1 MKQKKI
7 LFTYGDLKDEYSNK
21 NSFNVF
27 IFRLMKKGKVKLVK
41 RGLYALVD
49 PSTENI
55 YASKFQIGCA
65 LASDAYFSYHEAL
78 EYYGLANQSFVSS
91 FTYISKTFY
100 HDVDFEEVTY
110 SCKKSNDDS
119 FVLDKMKEE
128 GIRVVTLERAIV
140 DSIDNITLAGGL
152 EEIEY
157 ALDDTPK
164 LNFED
169 IKHILK
175 KKDKAI
181 LYIKVGY
188 LFEKHLG
195 KNVPSSFLKLCLSK
209 VSKHINYLDKS
220 LNKTKYNKK
229 WNLIVEDDGGMIDE
243 LF

>member
-7 LFTYGDLKDEYSNK
+7 LFTYEDLKDEYSNK

-65 LASDAYFSYHEAL
+65 LARDAYFSYHEAL

-152 EEIEY
+152 EEIEN

-169 IKHILK
+169 IKHLLK

-195 KNVPSSFLKLCLSK
+195 NNVPSSFLKLCLSK
-209 VSKHINYLDKS
+209 VSKHINYLDKNTDLHMGS
-220 LNKTKYNKK
+220 AKH
-229 WNLIVEDDGGMIDE
+229 DE
-243 LF
+243 LGLF

>member
-1 MKQKKI
+1 
-7 LFTYGDLKDEYSNK
+7 
-21 NSFNVF
+21 
-27 IFRLMKKGKVKLVK
+27 
-41 RGLYALVD
+41 
-49 PSTENI
+49 
-55 YASKFQIGCA
+55 
-65 LASDAYFSYHEAL
+65 
-78 EYYGLANQSFVSS
+78 
-91 FTYISKTFY
+91 
-100 HDVDFEEVTY
+100 
-110 SCKKSNDDS
+110 
-119 FVLDKMKEE
+119 MKEE

-195 KNVPSSFLKLCLSK
+195 NNVPSSFLKLCLSK
-209 VSKHINYLDKS
+209 VSKHVNYLDKS

-229 WNLIVEDDGGMIDE
+229 WNLIVEDDGGIIEE